1 MRMAAIGIVA
11 GGLTWLT
18 WAGGPA
24 AQQQQQER
32 EFQWR
37 GHLAAG
43 QTVWIRGIN
52 GDIRAL
58 PASGGDVE
66 VTAEKRARRSDPE
79 DVRIVV
85 VPGDGGVTICALY
98 PGRYHGE
105 ENECLPGGGGRNNGR
120 NNDTQVDFTVHV
132 PRGVNFTGNNVN
144 GNVTAESLQG
154 DVRAHTVNG
163 GVDVATSGYAEGSS
177 VNGSVRAVLGRTDW
191 SGSLEFS
198 SVNGTVTVVL
208 PSGAAAD
215 VTASTVNGSI
225 DTDFPLTVQG
235 RFTSKHL
242 RGTIGGGGRELNLH
256 TVNGGIQLKR
266 G

>member
-18 WAGGPA
+18 WGRGPTP
-24 AQQQQQER
+24 QRPGQD
-32 EFQWR
+32 FQWR

-43 QTVWIRGIN
+43 QTVTIRGVN

-66 VTAEKRARRSDPE
+66 VTAVKRARHSDPDE
-79 DVRIVV
+79 VKIEV
-85 VPGDGGVTICALY
+85 VPSGDGVTICAVY

-105 ENECLPGGGGRNNGR
+105 ENECLPGGGGRNNSR
-120 NNDTQVDFTVHV
+120 DNDTQVDFTVHATG
-132 PRGVNFTGNNVN
+132 GVNFDG
-144 GNVTAESLQG
+144 G
-154 DVRAHTVNG
+154 TVNG
-163 GVDVATSGYAEGSS
+163 DVTADSVAGNVAAHSVNGDVDIATRGYAEGSS
-177 VNGSVRAVLGRTDW
+177 VNGSVRAALGRADW
-191 SGSLEFS
+191 SGTLEFS
-198 SVNGTVTVVL
+198 SVNGGVTVVL
-208 PSGAAAD
+208 PANVAAD

-235 RFTSKHL
+235 RFSSKHL
-242 RGTIGGGGRELNLH
+242 RGTIGTGGRDLKLD
-256 TVNGGIQLKR
+256 TVNGSIRLKR